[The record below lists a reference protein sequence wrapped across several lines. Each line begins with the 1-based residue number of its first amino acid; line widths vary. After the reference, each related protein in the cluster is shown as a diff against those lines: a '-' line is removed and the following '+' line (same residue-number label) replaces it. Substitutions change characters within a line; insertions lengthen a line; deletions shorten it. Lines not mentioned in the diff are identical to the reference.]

1 MIADLTLRWVVT
13 LLFVLSAAE
22 CVHAVVVG
30 RRTVLLVVGQGLH
43 LVMAVAMAVMA
54 WPCSAALPTVAPMV
68 FFLLATLWFVAAA
81 IIDPDHWAGSFYHAA
96 MMLAMFWMY
105 AVMNG
110 HILPGQNPAASQGA
124 ATMPGMDMP
133 ATGVAGTSVQAPPYI
148 AGLNWFWTVAFA
160 VAAGWWSYQSFA
172 VRRSDRSVVVLGA
185 VGQAMMAVGMAVTFA
200 VML

>member
-1 MIADLTLRWVVT
+1 MIADLTVRWVVT

-22 CVHAVVVG
+22 CVHAVVAG
-30 RRTVLLVVGQGLH
+30 RRAVLPVVGQGLH
-43 LVMAVAMAVMA
+43 LVMALAMAVMA
-54 WPCSAALPTVAPMV
+54 WPYGAALPTVAPTI

-96 MMLAMFWMY
+96 MMLAMSWMY

-110 HILPGQNPAASQGA
+110 HILPGQNLAASQGA

-133 ATGVAGTSVQAPPYI
+133 ATAVAGTSVQAPPYI
-148 AGLNWFWTVAFA
+148 AGLNWIWTVAFA
-160 VAAGWWSYQSFA
+160 VAAVWWIYRSFA
-172 VRRSDRSVVVLGA
+172 VQRSDRNLALGA
-185 VGQAMMAVGMAVTFA
+185 VGQAMMAVGMAVMFA